1 MWRNGPNI
9 TRYCESYLSARVL
22 TYMKGDMGKMG
33 EEAEGIVLYHEKSRV
48 DIVFTLKAYHIGL
61 GSIDFRK

>member
-1 MWRNGPNI
+1 
-9 TRYCESYLSARVL
+9 
-22 TYMKGDMGKMG
+22 MKGDMGKMG